1 MGTFL
6 DLGEGA
12 GEGRGKGG
20 SIMVIRD
27 MGYYLIATFLW
38 GSNVGDENGTAG
50 SSWLEHVNNTTWDP
64 WTEVFT

>member
-27 MGYYLIATFLW
+27 MGYYLIATFL
-38 GSNVGDENGTAG
+38 
-50 SSWLEHVNNTTWDP
+50 
-64 WTEVFT
+64 